1 MFFADPYQE
10 IAYHRAAVKQAADL
24 LANRQLALRYALTKL
39 AVYDLPD
46 NVELQP
52 LPEGVKSRA
61 ERINKPVESKVPE
74 GWWSKFKGHVKQ
86 HPWKYG
92 VGATAG
98 TLGLGGL
105 GLYALSGSSEPE
117 VLPEPPPSSGG
128 INPLLL
134 GGGAAALGG
143 GALAAYLLSK
153 RRKRRR

>member
-1 MFFADPYQE
+1 MFFVDPYQE

-24 LANRQLALRYALTKL
+24 LANRQLALRYALMKL
-39 AVYDLPD
+39 AEDPPGTS
-46 NVELQP
+46 QP
-52 LPEGVKSRA
+52 AAGEAK
-61 ERINKPVESKVPE
+61 PE
-74 GWWSKFKGHVKQ
+74 GWWSKVKGHVKQ

-92 VGATAG
+92 IGATAG

-105 GLYALSGSSEPE
+105 GLYALSRGSEPE

-143 GALAAYLLSK
+143 GALAAYLLSRRKK
-153 RRKRRR
+153 RR